1 MITTK
6 GLTKSYGGNV
16 ALDDVSITIPDGAIC
31 AIVGPNGAGKSTL
44 LKILSGIL
52 DFDRGSV
59 DYGKGLAA
67 CNFKRRM
74 TYMPEQRGLY
84 SGIDIATQL
93 AFFAEI
99 RGMGGKETVASI
111 ERWLRRFDIGTWRRR
126 RISELSK
133 GMQQKV
139 QLISCLVSRPTL
151 MLMDE
156 PFSGIDPINF
166 RLFVEVLME
175 YNAESGA
182 TIALS
187 THNMKSV
194 EDLCTDVILLSQG
207 RVEISGNVGDVRRAY
222 TQKNLLEVRVT
233 TADAVADKTPL
244 PPLGD
249 RFEVLTTRKEQ
260 GELVLTL
267 ADKAHDATN
276 ESLRDVLALFDG
288 FDVSLC
294 AKHIPSMEDIFIEL
308 GTRRQKKT
316 QL

>member
-16 ALDDVSITIPDGAIC
+16 ALDNVSVAIPDGTIC

-52 DFDRGSV
+52 RFDAGSV
-59 DYGKGLAA
+59 DYGAGLAGRG
-67 CNFKRRM
+67 FKGKM
-74 TYMPEQRGLY
+74 AYMPEQRGLY
-84 SGIDIATQL
+84 GGIDIETQL
-93 AFFAEI
+93 SFFAKI
-99 RGMGGKETVASI
+99 RGVGGKQASENI
-111 ERWLRRFDIGTWRRR
+111 DHWLRRFDIGSWRRR

-139 QLISCLVSRPTL
+139 QLISCLVSRPAL

-166 RLFVEVLME
+166 RLFVEVISE

-194 EDLCTDVILLSQG
+194 EELCSDVVLLRKG

-222 TQKNLLEVRVT
+222 TQNNLMEVRLKAAGE
-233 TADAVADKTPL
+233 TAPRALA
-244 PPLGD
+244 D
-249 RFEVLTTRKEQ
+249 RFEVVATRKEQ
-260 GELVLTL
+260 GELVITL
-267 ADKAHDATN
+267 ADRDHDVTN
-276 ESLRDVLALFDG
+276 ESLREALLLLDG
-288 FDVSLC
+288 HDVSLC
-294 AKHIPSMEDIFIEL
+294 AKRIPSMEDIFIEL
-308 GTRRQKKT
+308 GERQ
-316 QL
+316 

>member
-1 MITTK
+1 MITTN
-6 GLTKSYGGNV
+6 GLTKSYGHNV
-16 ALDDVSITIPDGAIC
+16 ALDGVSISIPGGAIC

-52 DFDRGSV
+52 SFDAGSV
-59 DYGKGLAA
+59 DYGEGIAGRDFKKG
-67 CNFKRRM
+67 M

-84 SGIDIATQL
+84 SGIDIETQL
-93 AFFAEI
+93 SFFAKI
-99 RGMGGKETVASI
+99 RGVGGRQAAENISH
-111 ERWLRRFDIGTWRRR
+111 WLGRFDIGSWRRR

-139 QLISCLVSRPTL
+139 QLISCLVSRPAL

-166 RLFVEVLME
+166 RLFVEVLTE
-175 YNAESGA
+175 YNAKSGA

-194 EDLCTDVILLSQG
+194 EDLCSDVILLRKG

-222 TQKNLLEVRVT
+222 TQKNLLEVRLR
-233 TADAVADKTPL
+233 TAGGDMGKTAAPTF
-244 PPLGD
+244 GD
-249 RFEVLTTRKEQ
+249 RFEVVATRKEQ

-267 ADKAHDATN
+267 ADKEHDVTN
-276 ESLRDVLALFDG
+276 ESLRSVLLRLDG
-288 FDVSLC
+288 YDVSLC
-294 AKHIPSMEDIFIEL
+294 AKRIPSMEDIFVEL
-308 GTRRQKKT
+308 GSQ
-316 QL
+316 Q

>member
-1 MITTK
+1 MITIS
-6 GLTKSYGGNV
+6 GISKSYGRQA
-16 ALDDVSITIPDGAIC
+16 ALTDVSVVIPDGAIC

-52 DFDRGSV
+52 GFDRGSV
-59 DYGKGLAA
+59 DYGEGVA
-67 CNFKRRM
+67 RRGFRRGM

-93 AFFAEI
+93 AFFAKI
-99 RGMGGKETVASI
+99 RGMGGKEAAASI
-111 ERWLRRFDIGTWRRR
+111 DHWLRRFDIGSWRRR

-166 RLFVEVLME
+166 RLFAEVLTE
-175 YNAESGA
+175 YNAESEA

-194 EDLCTDVILLSQG
+194 EDLCTDVILLNKG
-207 RVEISGNVGDVRRAY
+207 RVEISGNVGDVKRAH
-222 TQKNLLEVRVT
+222 TQQNLLEVRVR
-233 TADAVADKTPL
+233 TADAAADKTPL

-249 RFEVLTTRKEQ
+249 RFEVMATRKEQ

-276 ESLRDVLALFDG
+276 ESLRDVLALLDG

-294 AKHIPSMEDIFIEL
+294 AKHIPSMEEIFIEL
-308 GTRRQKKT
+308 GTRQ
-316 QL
+316 